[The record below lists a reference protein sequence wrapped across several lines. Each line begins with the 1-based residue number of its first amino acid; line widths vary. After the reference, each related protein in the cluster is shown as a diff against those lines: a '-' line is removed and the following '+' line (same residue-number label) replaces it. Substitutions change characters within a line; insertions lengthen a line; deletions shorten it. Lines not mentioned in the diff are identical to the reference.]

1 MTPELL
7 ARVLR
12 AGYETAYKTD
22 MIGRAVLGAM
32 IEECELIREEQAV
45 KDTLPLRV
53 SGLMLDTSRDGD
65 WRTAPVP
72 LPAFSDG
79 KPRAYATH
87 GLSTDSHTV
96 VVTFNGKA
104 DAAERFA
111 EWVNRADWLSF
122 YAWLAVGRPSPETVP
137 TQPADTMTDTPAEG
151 TPKTD

>member
-7 ARVLR
+7 IRVLR
-12 AGYETAYKTD
+12 AGYESAYESD

-32 IEECELIREEQAV
+32 ITECERIREEQAV
-45 KDTLPLRV
+45 GDTLPMRLGTEWNRGV
-53 SGLMLDTSRDGD
+53 ERHGIPGSWEDDY
-65 WRTAPVP
+65 WRPAPVP

-96 VVTFNGKA
+96 VVTFNGNQAAA
-104 DAAERFA
+104 DRFA

-122 YAWLAVGRPSPETVP
+122 YAWLAQNRP
-137 TQPADTMTDTPAEG
+137 